1 MTSETPW
8 KRMPDAYRIARIRT
22 MIEDGSSSSVIAAEM
37 GTTRSA
43 ICGFCHRKGIS
54 LTGLQGVPKAAPRK
68 PSQKARAR
76 SITAPAPLPEDE
88 DPAGDLAEPAQAHA
102 VEAAPEACIPLA
114 DAPADPAPAGEAHQP
129 VHFLERTAAHCW
141 RPLWGRNARG
151 IEDKFVCGAPPRK
164 PGGVCQACAAILYTT
179 PEKQKAASKKHKA
192 RKPTGRQSALGL
204 VA

>member
-1 MTSETPW
+1 MTSETW
-8 KRMPDAYRIARIRT
+8 KRMSDADRIAQIRA

-37 GTTRSA
+37 GTTRGA

-54 LTGLQGVPKAAPRK
+54 LTGLQVVPKAAPRK
-68 PSQKARAR
+68 PARKPR
-76 SITAPAPLPEDE
+76 VGSIPAPVPLPDEDE
-88 DPAGDLAEPAQAHA
+88 GSAEELAEPAQVPA
-102 VEAAPEACIPLA
+102 VEAAPDVCAPQAE
-114 DAPADPAPAGEAHQP
+114 APADPAPAGAAHQP
-129 VHFLERTAAHCW
+129 VHFLERTAQHCW

-151 IEDKFVCGAPPRK
+151 IDGKFVCGAPPRK

-179 PEKQKAASKKHKA
+179 PKKQMAASKKHKA

>member
-1 MTSETPW
+1 MTSETW
-8 KRMPDAYRIARIRT
+8 KRMPDADRIAQILAL
-22 MIEDGSSSSVIAAEM
+22 IEDGSSSSVIAAEM

-54 LTGLQGVPKAAPRK
+54 LTGLQGAPKAAPRK
-68 PSQKARAR
+68 PAQKPRVR
-76 SITAPAPLPEDE
+76 TSPPAAALPEDE
-88 DPAGDLAEPAQAHA
+88 GPASALAEPDEPPAAEEAQ
-102 VEAAPEACIPLA
+102 EACAPLA
-114 DAPADPAPAGEAHQP
+114 EVPAEPAPATEAHQP
-129 VHFLERTAAHCW
+129 VHFLERTARHCW

-179 PEKQKAASKKHKA
+179 PEKQKVASKKHKA